1 MHFLS
6 LKLCLRLGIKM
17 NTKKN
22 TAALRER
29 PILFG
34 FAVQRKQAN
43 GEIVISVRWLYI
55 FSAFMALFLV
65 AWISTAGALY
75 FWFKHKKNFD
85 TVNFTK
91 MVALPFRMDEHR
103 KELGNYHVNKGLEY
117 FDEGNYRDA
126 LRFLRQGITR
136 APSNFEGRILLAQF
150 YEQLLKRPDVAAGL
164 LSQGLELGGAN
175 DNDYLKET
183 LRVLLR
189 HQLDEDVQEIADK
202 YLPKVVEINDR
213 NRILAFAAAQANF
226 LRGNYDAADDYI
238 SSYEIM
244 VSVEGVMLSSQIS
257 WNRGHEK
264 TAIRKL
270 EIVLEKFQ
278 QNERILMQLS
288 RYFRE
293 IGDLD
298 QARKYAV
305 MRNLSNPLS
314 AAPRIEL
321 LYIYNKSGDTERE
334 ELEIR
339 RILKQFSDNNLALQA
354 IANFAAETGNVGLAR
369 RTYEE
374 ALENEF
380 TIDAFALLLIES
392 HLVKK
397 DYEGALSFSEELDK
411 ERPAWLTK
419 RRYIFNSL
427 RAVAS
432 YGQNRPDFGDIYL
445 NEFLNGEN
453 IAPEQYFA
461 VARRFL
467 EIERTKEA
475 RKVLMHA
482 YNLTPKN
489 QKVLAEL
496 LKVELS
502 MGYTENL
509 NKLLKQFLL
518 MRRPQPEIILEAYQK
533 LGSDLFIFTPNRENL
548 LIELNNILRES
559 NEMLMRYQ
567 KEEEAS

>member
-1 MHFLS
+1 
-6 LKLCLRLGIKM
+6 M

-380 TIDAFALLLIES
+380 TIDVFALLLIES

-482 YNLTPKN
+482 YKPKSSCRAF
-489 QKVLAEL
+489 K
-496 LKVELS
+496 S
-502 MGYTENL
+502 
-509 NKLLKQFLL
+509 
-518 MRRPQPEIILEAYQK
+518 
-533 LGSDLFIFTPNRENL
+533 
-548 LIELNNILRES
+548 
-559 NEMLMRYQ
+559 
-567 KEEEAS
+567 